1 MIRFLARRWLLIV
14 SVVVLTFVL
23 AACGGAPPVTSWP
36 GYTIQGNTAYLAS
49 ADELVAVELGGDT
62 AGINLN
68 GWPVK
73 TENAGIGYYALPSLS
88 AENTTLYVATEQSN
102 GNSGQVQAWTNIVR
116 GSQVAPSKMW
126 TYPLTTTDYIPGN
139 IYGAVVL
146 SDNVL
151 YFGDGKGSVYAL
163 NAGDGRPYWQT
174 PFRSKARIWSA
185 VVVDDQNV
193 YAASQDHHSVCHR
206 TSAAVT

>member
-14 SVVVLTFVL
+14 SVVVLAVFL

-36 GYTIQGNTAYLAS
+36 GYTIQGSTAYLAS
-49 ADELVAVELGGDT
+49 ADELVAVELAGDT
-62 AGINLN
+62 AGVNLI

-73 TENAGIGYYALPSLS
+73 APNSGQGYYALPSLTS
-88 AENTTLYVATEQSN
+88 EGKTLYVATEQTN
-102 GNSGQVQAWTNIVR
+102 GNSGQVQAWMNVER
-116 GSQVAPSKMW
+116 GTQASPTIKW

-146 SDNVL
+146 NDNAL

-163 NAGDGRPYWQT
+163 NAADGRPLWSA
-174 PFRSKARIWSA
+174 PFRTSARIWSS

-193 YAASQDHHSVCHR
+193 YAASQDHHLY
-206 TSAAVT
+206 AVN